1 MKICAFSDMHG
12 QLDFKVEPC
21 DLVLI
26 GGDIVPLNIQS
37 YTTPS
42 EAWYKETFIPWC
54 NSLPCDKVLFIAGNH
69 DFLLM
74 RHPDRIRLLLQGQD
88 KITYLDCETFEYKGK
103 VIYGT
108 PICKPFGRWAF
119 MESYEEQDERY
130 ARHLKIIE
138 HIDIILSHD
147 APFGVSDVILQKD
160 CWWADGSHIGNQ
172 SLRKFIEAAKPSMN
186 LHGHLH
192 TTNREVEMLGDTAV
206 YNISLL
212 NENYEMVFEPQY
224 FELEDN
230 E

>member
-26 GGDIVPLNIQS
+26 GGDIVPLKIQS

-54 NSLPCDKVLFIAGNH
+54 NSLPCEKVVFIAGNH
-69 DFLLM
+69 DFFAM

-88 KITYLDCETFEYKGK
+88 KVTYLDCETFEYKGK
-103 VIYGT
+103 TIYGT

-130 ARHLKIIE
+130 ARHLKIIGD
-138 HIDIILSHD
+138 IDIILSHD

-160 CWWADGSHIGNQ
+160 CWWADGTHIGNE
-172 SLRKFIEAAKPSMN
+172 SLRKFIEAAKPKMN

-192 TTNREVEMLGDTAV
+192 TTSHDKEMLGDTAV

-212 NENYEMVFEPQY
+212 DENYEMKFEPQY
-224 FELEDN
+224 FELDEH